1 MVPEDSGNR
10 MQRCAFLTLE
20 DPTGYHI
27 DDDRAIPVF
36 ADRGW
41 TVDVIPWSRPDVDWA
56 RFDAVIVRSTWDYQK
71 SSDRFFGVL
80 EAIAGAGI
88 PLFND
93 LDLMRWN
100 ADKRYLADLAERGIA
115 VVPTLFGKRFE
126 TGDERLFADVLESD
140 SLVIKP
146 VIGANAERTWRLD
159 SPEDRM
165 AAAGSFAADAFM
177 VQVFVRSV
185 LEEGEVSLFYFDGEY
200 SHAIRKQPRAGDFRV
215 QEEHGGHI
223 TAYRP
228 SVDMLEAAGQ
238 VLDVVDGSPLY
249 ARVDMVLSNDD
260 PEWWLME
267 LELIEPSMYLR
278 MDPDAADRF
287 ADAFVR
293 RMDRT

>member
-1 MVPEDSGNR
+1 

-20 DPTGYHI
+20 DPAGYHI

-41 TVDVIPWSRPDVDWA
+41 TVEVIPWSQPDVDWT
-56 RFDAVIVRSTWDYQK
+56 RFDAVIVRSTWDYQT
-71 SSDRFFGVL
+71 STDRFFGVL
-80 EAIAGAGI
+80 ESIVSAGV

-100 ADKRYLADLAERGIA
+100 ADKRYLAELAERGIA
-115 VVPTLFGKRFE
+115 VVPTLFGKGFE
-126 TGDERLFADVLESD
+126 AGDERLFAEVLESD

-146 VIGANAERTWRLD
+146 IVGANADRTWRLD

-165 AAAGSFAADAFM
+165 TAAGSFAADDFM

-185 LEEGEVSLFYFDGEY
+185 PEEGEVSLFFFDGVY

-223 TAYRP
+223 SAFSP
-228 SVDMLEAAGQ
+228 SEDVLAAARR

-249 ARVDMVLSNDD
+249 ARVDMVRGNDD

-278 MDPDAADRF
+278 MDPGAADRF

-293 RMDRT
+293 RMEHA